1 MSEPKDGSWIDAR
14 TLHKELKVG
23 KVFANW
29 IKDRIHKY
37 EFVENEDFKLDLP
50 NLANQKSHGG
60 DRKTKYYSLTLDMAK
75 ELSMVEN
82 NKIGRISVNTSLL
95 LIRHFFLW
103 VLLSKILTSENCN
116 LVNTQIQEFMIM
128 KKI

>member
-1 MSEPKDGSWIDAR
+1 MWWCKIWWEGSKQNLGLVICCVYDYGAWIDAR

-23 KVFANW
+23 KFFPNW
-29 IKDRIHKY
+29 IKGRINKY

-82 NKIGRISVNTSLL
+82 KICS
-95 LIRHFFLW
+95 IRM
-103 VLLSKILTSENCN
+103 T
-116 LVNTQIQEFMIM
+116 
-128 KKI
+128 